1 MNSYKIEIRSND
13 IDIKKI
19 NEKIYELKQIIN
31 KVNNSNQ
38 FLERTRLVTLE
49 DLEELNYI
57 DDIYNLVYLK
67 NDIVLNNYIEK
78 LEYTNYNEDKIKEKY
93 IYIFTV
99 LFENVNK
106 KITSYENRINN
117 VPDLLKKKLTEDNLL
132 KKLYIQKKNLK
143 FCIQILQLYFSLQEY
158 FINEFYLSKNLNNVY
173 LEIYTIGLE
182 IINLKKKKEDELKL
196 IYEEYTN
203 YKNILSILNF
213 YQKKKINLLI

>member
-213 YQKKKINLLI
+213 YQKKKLIY